1 MRPTRDK
8 RELTE
13 RNQRMV
19 SMRRDGMTLREIGA
33 VFDVSPE
40 RVFLITVR
48 EAERQRLEPLH
59 NISCIQRLR
68 EVS

>member
-1 MRPTRDK
+1 MGAVDVNVHRDK

-33 VFDVSPE
+33 VFQVSE
-40 RVFLITVR
+40 VRVR
-48 EAERQRLEPLH
+48 E
-59 NISCIQRLR
+59 ICLR
-68 EVS
+68 EAGRQQVEVAKA